1 MLDTVFTVLSL
12 VLYATPV
19 FWLGLMLVLVFSVT
33 LGWLPPFGY
42 ETINVQLSPIEH
54 ALDIMKHMIMPV
66 TSLAAI
72 YLAIYARLMR
82 SSIIEVAQQDFIK
95 TARAKGLSGPRIV
108 VGHMLRNALVP
119 VVTVAGMQAGALVG
133 GAVVIETVFAWPGLG
148 RLTFE
153 AAAAARLSGAAR
165 YLPDPLDR
173 GDRTQSPDRPGLS
186 ADRSAYDHGGGLM
199 DTVRAFLRH
208 PSGMIGLVLLLVVVV
223 VAIIAPIVFPVS
235 PWEMVGA
242 PFTPP
247 GEDGMWLG
255 GDTLGRDVAAG
266 VAYGAR
272 VSLLIGIASALAA
285 MAIGV
290 VVGAISGYFGGKV
303 DLVLMRMT
311 ELFQTIPAFVLAIL
325 LVATFNPSLL
335 TIILTIGAVSWPPL
349 ARLTRAEFLRLRHRE
364 FVEAAICQGERT
376 WRIVLGHI
384 LPNAISPILV
394 VTSLTVATAILLE
407 SALSFMG
414 LGDPNLMSWGF
425 MIGAGRTV
433 IRNAW
438 WMSVFPGLAILLTV
452 LAINLFGEGLSDV
465 LNPRVSRRRS

>member
-1 MLDTVFTVLSL
+1 
-12 VLYATPV
+12 
-19 FWLGLMLVLVFSVT
+19 
-33 LGWLPPFGY
+33 
-42 ETINVQLSPIEH
+42 
-54 ALDIMKHMIMPV
+54 
-66 TSLAAI
+66 
-72 YLAIYARLMR
+72 
-82 SSIIEVAQQDFIK
+82 
-95 TARAKGLSGPRIV
+95 
-108 VGHMLRNALVP
+108 
-119 VVTVAGMQAGALVG
+119 
-133 GAVVIETVFAWPGLG
+133 
-148 RLTFE
+148 
-153 AAAAARLSGAAR
+153 
-165 YLPDPLDR
+165 
-173 GDRTQSPDRPGLS
+173 
-186 ADRSAYDHGGGLM
+186 M
-199 DTVRAFLRH
+199 DAVRAFLRH
-208 PSGMIGLVLLLVVVV
+208 PSGMVGLVVLLVVVV
-223 VAIIAPIVFPVS
+223 IALIAPTVFPVS
-235 PWEMVGA
+235 PWEMVSA

-247 GEDGMWLG
+247 GEDGLLLG

-272 VSLLIGIASALAA
+272 VSLVIGIASAMAA
-285 MAIGV
+285 MVIGV
-290 VVGAISGYFGGKV
+290 TIGAISGYFGGKV
-303 DLVLMRMT
+303 DLVLMRVT

-349 ARLTRAEFLRLRHRE
+349 ARLTRAEFLRLRNRE
-364 FVEAAICQGERT
+364 FVEAALCQGEGSLQ
-376 WRIVLGHI
+376 IVLGHI

-438 WMSVFPGLAILLTV
+438 WMSVFPGLAILITV

>member
-1 MLDTVFTVLSL
+1 
-12 VLYATPV
+12 
-19 FWLGLMLVLVFSVT
+19 
-33 LGWLPPFGY
+33 
-42 ETINVQLSPIEH
+42 
-54 ALDIMKHMIMPV
+54 
-66 TSLAAI
+66 
-72 YLAIYARLMR
+72 
-82 SSIIEVAQQDFIK
+82 
-95 TARAKGLSGPRIV
+95 
-108 VGHMLRNALVP
+108 
-119 VVTVAGMQAGALVG
+119 
-133 GAVVIETVFAWPGLG
+133 
-148 RLTFE
+148 
-153 AAAAARLSGAAR
+153 
-165 YLPDPLDR
+165 
-173 GDRTQSPDRPGLS
+173 
-186 ADRSAYDHGGGLM
+186 M
-199 DTVRAFLRH
+199 DAVRAFLRH
-208 PSGMIGLVLLLVVVV
+208 PSGMVGLVVLLIVVIT
-223 VAIIAPIVFPVS
+223 AIIAPIVFPVS
-235 PWEMVGA
+235 PWEMVSA

-247 GEDGMWLG
+247 GEDGLLLG

-272 VSLLIGIASALAA
+272 VSLVIGIASAMAA
-285 MAIGV
+285 MVIGV

-349 ARLTRAEFLRLRHRE
+349 ARLTRAEFLRLRNRE
-364 FVEAAICQGERT
+364 FVEAALCQGEGT
-376 WRIVLGHI
+376 LRIVLGHI
-384 LPNAISPILV
+384 LPNAILV

-438 WMSVFPGLAILLTV
+438 WMSVFPGLAILITV

>member
-1 MLDTVFTVLSL
+1 M
-12 VLYATPV
+12 
-19 FWLGLMLVLVFSVT
+19 
-33 LGWLPPFGY
+33 
-42 ETINVQLSPIEH
+42 E
-54 ALDIMKHMIMPV
+54 
-66 TSLAAI
+66 
-72 YLAIYARLMR
+72 
-82 SSIIEVAQQDFIK
+82 
-95 TARAKGLSGPRIV
+95 
-108 VGHMLRNALVP
+108 
-119 VVTVAGMQAGALVG
+119 
-133 GAVVIETVFAWPGLG
+133 
-148 RLTFE
+148 
-153 AAAAARLSGAAR
+153 
-165 YLPDPLDR
+165 
-173 GDRTQSPDRPGLS
+173 
-186 ADRSAYDHGGGLM
+186 
-199 DTVRAFLRH
+199 TVRAFLRH

-223 VAIIAPIVFPVS
+223 IAIIAPIVFPVS

-247 GEDGMWLG
+247 GEDGLWLG

-364 FVEAAICQGERT
+364 FVEAALCQGERT
-376 WRIVLGHI
+376 RRIVLGHI

-425 MIGAGRTV
+425 MIGAGRTA

-438 WMSVFPGLAILLTV
+438 WMSVFPGLAILVTV